1 MDGCARCLRGDL
13 RDIIMAPVKV
23 VFLLRG
29 SVLLRGYKK
38 R

>member
-1 MDGCARCLRGDL
+1 MDGCARCLLGDL
-13 RDIIMAPVKV
+13 RDIIMAPVRV

-29 SVLLRGYKK
+29 CALLRGYKK